1 MRKFKVEIEEYL
13 SRIIEVKAKT
23 QEEALIMVKKMYEKE
38 KVILDNRDFV
48 DKNFK
53 VINDE

>member
-13 SRIIEVKAKT
+13 SKIIEVEAKT
-23 QEEALIMVKKMYEKE
+23 QEEALKMVKEMYDKE

-48 DKNFK
+48 DKIFK
-53 VINDE
+53 VIDDE